1 MIRLPFLVI
10 VALAGI
16 LTPAAGGARPPSE
29 TAPEPG
35 RVPEGKWG
43 GVGLFVE
50 VGASGA
56 KVELDAA
63 HGKIDGPLALDAE
76 GRFEANGTLV
86 RERPGPTRIGGED
99 AGAEPARY
107 RGTLEGDTLT
117 LDLTLTRSGT
127 AIGPLQAKRG
137 APARLR
143 KMY

>member
-1 MIRLPFLVI
+1 MRA
-10 VALAGI
+10 AL
-16 LTPAAGGARPPSE
+16 LSLAAAAAVVLLGKA
-29 TAPEPG
+29 APEPK

-43 GVGLFVE
+43 GVGVLVE
-50 VGASGA
+50 VGANGA

-63 HGKIDGPLALDAE
+63 HGSIEGPLSLDAE

-107 RGTLEGDTLT
+107 RGTIAGDTLT
-117 LDLTLTRSGT
+117 LDVILTRSGT

-143 KMY
+143 KMV